1 MQLFRFGPKGQENP
15 GVVVDGVHKDCSA
28 HFEDWNRDFFN
39 DDGMSQLRAL
49 VEKKGEGLPNTPADA
64 RLGACVARPHMLM
77 CIGLNYSDHAAESG
91 MEPPDKPVIFQK
103 STSAV
108 SGPFDDV
115 TIPKNSTKTDW
126 EVELGVVIGKDTKQ
140 SIAKK
145 IGLPATAGLEGAYY
159 YVRST
164 FNAPGFKSAQ
174 LVDRTVVVLSFDQR
188 SKLKNI
194 ETFNVDNGNFVRLD
208 YRVTETGL
216 DNKNILQ
223 QIIGSISG
231 PSASGLGM

>member
-1 MQLFRFGPKGQENP
+1 LIY
-15 GVVVDGVHKDCSA
+15 
-28 HFEDWNRDFFN
+28 
-39 DDGMSQLRAL
+39 LRAYVVIL
-49 VEKKGEGLPNTPADA
+49 LTSVLLSCTTNIKNHGYIPSK
-64 RLGACVARPHMLM
+64 
-77 CIGLNYSDHAAESG
+77 SDLE
-91 MEPPDKPVIFQK
+91 
-103 STSAV
+103 T
-108 SGPFDDV
+108 
-115 TIPKNSTKTDW
+115 
-126 EVELGVVIGKDTKQ
+126 LVIGKDNKQ

-231 PSASGLGM
+231 PSASSLGM

>member
-1 MQLFRFGPKGQENP
+1 MKNPVYLDLNLRYLQLIYLRVY
-15 GVVVDGVHKDCSA
+15 VVILLTSFLLSCTTNIKNHGYIPSK
-28 HFEDWNRDFFN
+28 
-39 DDGMSQLRAL
+39 
-49 VEKKGEGLPNTPADA
+49 
-64 RLGACVARPHMLM
+64 
-77 CIGLNYSDHAAESG
+77 SDLE
-91 MEPPDKPVIFQK
+91 
-103 STSAV
+103 T
-108 SGPFDDV
+108 
-115 TIPKNSTKTDW
+115 
-126 EVELGVVIGKDTKQ
+126 LVIGKDTKQ
-140 SIAKK
+140 SVAKK

-231 PSASGLGM
+231 PSASSLGM

>member
-1 MQLFRFGPKGQENP
+1 MIQKAHSLESKKLIYLRVY
-15 GVVVDGVHKDCSA
+15 VVILLTSVLLTCTTNIKNHGYIPSK
-28 HFEDWNRDFFN
+28 
-39 DDGMSQLRAL
+39 
-49 VEKKGEGLPNTPADA
+49 
-64 RLGACVARPHMLM
+64 
-77 CIGLNYSDHAAESG
+77 SDLE
-91 MEPPDKPVIFQK
+91 
-103 STSAV
+103 T
-108 SGPFDDV
+108 
-115 TIPKNSTKTDW
+115 
-126 EVELGVVIGKDTKQ
+126 LVIGKDTKQ

-174 LVDRTVVVLSFDQR
+174 LVDRTVVVMSFDQR

-223 QIIGSISG
+223 QIIGSIGG
-231 PSASGLGM
+231 PSASNLGM

>member
-1 MQLFRFGPKGQENP
+1 MIQKAHSLESKKLIYLRVY
-15 GVVVDGVHKDCSA
+15 VVI
-28 HFEDWNRDFFN
+28 
-39 DDGMSQLRAL
+39 LL
-49 VEKKGEGLPNTPADA
+49 
-64 RLGACVARPHMLM
+64 
-77 CIGLNYSDHAAESG
+77 
-91 MEPPDKPVIFQK
+91 
-103 STSAV
+103 TSILLSCTANIKNH
-108 SGPFDDV
+108 GY
-115 TIPKNSTKTDW
+115 IPSKTDL
-126 EVELGVVIGKDTKQ
+126 ETLVIGKDTKQ
-140 SIAKK
+140 SVAKK

-223 QIIGSISG
+223 QIIGSIGG
-231 PSASGLGM
+231 PSASSLGM

>member
-1 MQLFRFGPKGQENP
+1 M
-15 GVVVDGVHKDCSA
+15 
-28 HFEDWNRDFFN
+28 
-39 DDGMSQLRAL
+39 
-49 VEKKGEGLPNTPADA
+49 
-64 RLGACVARPHMLM
+64 
-77 CIGLNYSDHAAESG
+77 
-91 MEPPDKPVIFQK
+91 
-103 STSAV
+103 
-108 SGPFDDV
+108 
-115 TIPKNSTKTDW
+115 
-126 EVELGVVIGKDTKQ
+126 IGKDNKQ

-145 IGLPATAGLEGAYY
+145 IGLPATAGLEGAFY

-164 FNAPGFKSAQ
+164 FNAPGFQSAQ

-231 PSASGLGM
+231 PSASSLGL

>member
-1 MQLFRFGPKGQENP
+1 MIQKAHSLESKKLIYLRVY
-15 GVVVDGVHKDCSA
+15 VVILLTSVFLSCTKNIKNHGYIPSK
-28 HFEDWNRDFFN
+28 
-39 DDGMSQLRAL
+39 
-49 VEKKGEGLPNTPADA
+49 
-64 RLGACVARPHMLM
+64 
-77 CIGLNYSDHAAESG
+77 SDLE
-91 MEPPDKPVIFQK
+91 
-103 STSAV
+103 T
-108 SGPFDDV
+108 
-115 TIPKNSTKTDW
+115 
-126 EVELGVVIGKDTKQ
+126 LVIGKDTKQ

-188 SKLKNI
+188 SRLKNI
-194 ETFNVDNGNFVRLD
+194 ETFSVDNGNFVRLD
-208 YRVTETGL
+208 YRITETGL

-231 PSASGLGM
+231 PSASSLGM

>member
-1 MQLFRFGPKGQENP
+1 MIQK
-15 GVVVDGVHKDCSA
+15 A
-28 HFEDWNRDFFN
+28 HSL
-39 DDGMSQLRAL
+39 GSKKLIYLRAYVVIL
-49 VEKKGEGLPNTPADA
+49 LTSVLLSCTTNIKNHGYIPSK
-64 RLGACVARPHMLM
+64 
-77 CIGLNYSDHAAESG
+77 SDLE
-91 MEPPDKPVIFQK
+91 
-103 STSAV
+103 T
-108 SGPFDDV
+108 
-115 TIPKNSTKTDW
+115 
-126 EVELGVVIGKDTKQ
+126 LVIGKDTKQ

-231 PSASGLGM
+231 PSASSLGM

>member
-1 MQLFRFGPKGQENP
+1 MIQKAHSLESKKLIYIRVY
-15 GVVVDGVHKDCSA
+15 VVILLTSFLLSCTTNIKNYGY
-28 HFEDWNRDFFN
+28 
-39 DDGMSQLRAL
+39 
-49 VEKKGEGLPNTPADA
+49 TPSK
-64 RLGACVARPHMLM
+64 
-77 CIGLNYSDHAAESG
+77 SDLE
-91 MEPPDKPVIFQK
+91 
-103 STSAV
+103 T
-108 SGPFDDV
+108 
-115 TIPKNSTKTDW
+115 
-126 EVELGVVIGKDTKQ
+126 LVIGKDTKQ
-140 SIAKK
+140 SVAKK

-194 ETFNVDNGNFVRLD
+194 ETFNVDNGNFIRLD

-223 QIIGSISG
+223 QIIGSIGG
-231 PSASGLGM
+231 PSTSSLGM

>member
-1 MQLFRFGPKGQENP
+1 MIY
-15 GVVVDGVHKDCSA
+15 
-28 HFEDWNRDFFN
+28 
-39 DDGMSQLRAL
+39 LRAYVVIL
-49 VEKKGEGLPNTPADA
+49 LTSVLLSCTTNIKNHGYIPSK
-64 RLGACVARPHMLM
+64 
-77 CIGLNYSDHAAESG
+77 SDLE
-91 MEPPDKPVIFQK
+91 
-103 STSAV
+103 T
-108 SGPFDDV
+108 
-115 TIPKNSTKTDW
+115 
-126 EVELGVVIGKDTKQ
+126 LVIGKDTKQ

-174 LVDRTVVVLSFDQR
+174 LVDRTVVVLSFDQS

-231 PSASGLGM
+231 PSASSLGM

>member
-1 MQLFRFGPKGQENP
+1 MIQKAHSWEGKKLIYLRSY
-15 GVVVDGVHKDCSA
+15 VVILLTSVLLSCTTNIKNHGYIPSKSDL
-28 HFEDWNRDFFN
+28 E
-39 DDGMSQLRAL
+39 
-49 VEKKGEGLPNTPADA
+49 T
-64 RLGACVARPHMLM
+64 LM
-77 CIGLNYSDHAAESG
+77 
-91 MEPPDKPVIFQK
+91 
-103 STSAV
+103 
-108 SGPFDDV
+108 
-115 TIPKNSTKTDW
+115 
-126 EVELGVVIGKDTKQ
+126 IGKDTKQ
-140 SIAKK
+140 SISKK

-174 LVDRTVVVLSFDQR
+174 LVDRTVVVLSFDKR

-216 DNKNILQ
+216 DNKNFLQ

-231 PSASGLGM
+231 PSASSLGM

>member
-1 MQLFRFGPKGQENP
+1 MIQKAHSLESKKLIYLRVY
-15 GVVVDGVHKDCSA
+15 VVI
-28 HFEDWNRDFFN
+28 
-39 DDGMSQLRAL
+39 LL
-49 VEKKGEGLPNTPADA
+49 T
-64 RLGACVARPHMLM
+64 CVLLSCTTNIKNHGYIPSK
-77 CIGLNYSDHAAESG
+77 SDLE
-91 MEPPDKPVIFQK
+91 
-103 STSAV
+103 T
-108 SGPFDDV
+108 
-115 TIPKNSTKTDW
+115 
-126 EVELGVVIGKDTKQ
+126 LVIGKDTKQ

-194 ETFNVDNGNFVRLD
+194 ETFSVDKGNFVRLD
-208 YRVTETGL
+208 YRITETGL

-231 PSASGLGM
+231 PSASSLGL

>member
-1 MQLFRFGPKGQENP
+1 LIY
-15 GVVVDGVHKDCSA
+15 
-28 HFEDWNRDFFN
+28 
-39 DDGMSQLRAL
+39 LRAYVVIL
-49 VEKKGEGLPNTPADA
+49 LTSVLLSCTTNIKNHGYIPSK
-64 RLGACVARPHMLM
+64 
-77 CIGLNYSDHAAESG
+77 SDLE
-91 MEPPDKPVIFQK
+91 
-103 STSAV
+103 T
-108 SGPFDDV
+108 
-115 TIPKNSTKTDW
+115 
-126 EVELGVVIGKDTKQ
+126 LVIGKDNKQ

-174 LVDRTVVVLSFDQR
+174 LVDRTVVVLSFDKR

-231 PSASGLGM
+231 PSASSLGM

>member
-1 MQLFRFGPKGQENP
+1 MIYLRVY
-15 GVVVDGVHKDCSA
+15 VVI
-28 HFEDWNRDFFN
+28 
-39 DDGMSQLRAL
+39 LL
-49 VEKKGEGLPNTPADA
+49 
-64 RLGACVARPHMLM
+64 
-77 CIGLNYSDHAAESG
+77 
-91 MEPPDKPVIFQK
+91 
-103 STSAV
+103 TSILLSCTANIKNH
-108 SGPFDDV
+108 GY
-115 TIPKNSTKTDW
+115 IPSKTDL
-126 EVELGVVIGKDTKQ
+126 ETLVIGKDTKQ
-140 SIAKK
+140 SVAKK

-216 DNKNILQ
+216 DNKSILQ

-231 PSASGLGM
+231 PSASSLGM